1 MVVSLFEHWRSY
13 DFAEEPTEPLIQ
25 AARQGGFRRFLGMA
39 VGNGGLA
46 TYESFFDMDGPA
58 SATTR
63 LLDFNAL
70 EPALFQVCREFGISV
85 SEAKLGFLNVGPS
98 RQRDLQRYRMEAG
111 TLMSE
116 VRSYFH
122 WYYEEGVHVMVTGG
136 RGRRQQPRAQYAG
149 QQKTGGAIAAPP
161 VVLSYG
167 LVPQSEPR
175 VSRAELSSP
184 CP

>member
-70 EPALFQVCREFGISV
+70 EPALLQVCREFGISV
-85 SEAKLGFLNVGPS
+85 SKAKLGFLNVGPS

-136 RGRRQQPRAQYAG
+136 RGRRQHPRAQYAG

-167 LVPQSEPR
+167 
-175 VSRAELSSP
+175 
-184 CP
+184 